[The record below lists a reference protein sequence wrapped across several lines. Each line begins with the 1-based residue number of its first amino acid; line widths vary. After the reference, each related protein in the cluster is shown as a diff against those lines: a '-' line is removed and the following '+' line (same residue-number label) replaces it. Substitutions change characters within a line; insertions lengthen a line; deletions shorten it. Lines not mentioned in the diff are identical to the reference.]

1 MKKKLFLAL
10 SLVALLVCLFAIT
23 VSAANEVTV
32 IGDSGTETVDFEEV
46 FNLNNGYVAGFKNS
60 EVYGKQNIQDV
71 TFPATI
77 TGFNNSS
84 KDLFKESTVLK
95 TVTFEGTSVDMN
107 DCSSMFYKSSI
118 ESLVFEQG
126 HNCIL
131 NVHRYTKG
139 VFENCTS
146 LTTVKFP
153 TFTKLNS
160 DGTSDT
166 GDALGGM
173 FSGCTNMVAQ
183 NDIVF
188 GEGVVSLGGQMIF
201 ANCSSLSNNA
211 EGKCEVYFPSSIKT
225 INHRS
230 FQGAA
235 ITAIHLD
242 GCTALESI
250 GSNGGSEGTLS
261 GTKLTSIDFS
271 DCTSLN
277 YLCSKVMGDNTLL
290 TTVKGFENTKVTSLP
305 TNAFTG
311 CAALISI
318 SFPNGITQI
327 GEKAFYKCS
336 ALTGT
341 YTFPNVKTIGKEV
354 FRYAATNEGTNLVL
368 SFPSLVTLGGNSGDT
383 HVFSNSGITELSFG
397 DDVKEMS
404 YNTFSSCSRLWRV
417 EFAGFAED
425 FTFKSYTFDDCSAL
439 KAFSIP
445 EGITSLP
452 SRMFKNCSSLTAV
465 YLPSTLTAINS
476 GDNDH
481 ATFKNCTSLYFV
493 NEPFTYKTLEEI
505 PTEPEVYYFPT
516 GLTTMTGET
525 FDGSRVNDV
534 VVFPAG
540 LTDLSDGYTFEGSK
554 SASGTPT
561 VVLLGNMTAVTIKS
575 WGVKE
580 VYFCHPN
587 DIDASSAGITG
598 SKTFIFCHAEGNTA
612 HLYEKTVTTD
622 ATCTLPAG
630 EFTYCFCGTLM
641 TSDVVEGSEP
651 LGHDSEGAD
660 ISKYYPTIEVNGDVV
675 TNYFANIVH
684 SFVCQREDCQQT
696 IVESQEGTALFT
708 KKGFTAPE
716 NSEQPAICHAITVN
730 NKAIEDYNAYL
741 GESNAIKYGVVV
753 GKATASGT
761 PVNAQGTSSGD
772 AIVVGFEGT
781 DYSFIQAKIT
791 NVPAETGLYCSAYVV
806 DADVVTYL
814 YEGSVT
820 STAQVISISAE
831 NATLPEATVPSN
843 DEENA

>member
-1 MKKKLFLAL
+1 MKKKLLL
-10 SLVALLVCLFAIT
+10 ALLVVAILTCLFAIT
-23 VSAANEVTV
+23 VNAADEVTV
-32 IGDSGTETVDFEEV
+32 IVDGVTDTVDFEEV

-60 EVYGKQNIQDV
+60 EAYGKHNIQDV
-71 TFPATI
+71 IFPETI
-77 TGFNNSS
+77 DGFNNSS

-131 NVHRYTKG
+131 NVRRYTKS
-139 VFENCTS
+139 VFADCTS
-146 LTTVKFP
+146 LKTVKFP
-153 TFTKLNS
+153 TFTKNTDGAS
-160 DGTSDT
+160 DM
-166 GDALGGM
+166 GDALGHM
-173 FSGCTNMVAQ
+173 FANCSNMVAQ

-250 GSNGGSEGTLS
+250 GSGTGSEGTLS

-311 CAALISI
+311 CAALTSI

-341 YTFPNVKTIGKEV
+341 YTFTNVETISKES
-354 FRYAATNEGTNLVL
+354 FRYAATNQGTNLVL

-397 DDVKEMS
+397 DDVKDMG
-404 YNTFSSCSRLWRV
+404 YNTFTSCSRLWRV
-417 EFAGFAED
+417 EFAGFAEG
-425 FTFKSYTFDDCSAL
+425 FTFKSYTFESCSAL

-452 SRMFKNCSSLTAV
+452 SRMFKDCSSLTAV

-476 GDNDH
+476 GDNDN
-481 ATFKNCTSLYFV
+481 ATFKKCTSLYFV
-493 NEPFTYKTLEEI
+493 DEPFTYKTLEEI
-505 PTEPEVYYFPT
+505 PAEPEVYYFPT
-516 GLTTMTGET
+516 GLTTMTSET

-540 LTDLSDGYTFEGSK
+540 LTDLSNGYTFEGSK

-561 VVLLGNMTAVTIKS
+561 VVLLGDMTAVAIKS
-575 WGVKE
+575 WGVKA
-580 VYFCHPN
+580 VYFCN
-587 DIDASSAGITG
+587 EADVDATTAGLTG
-598 SKTFIFCHAEGNTA
+598 SITA
-612 HLYEKTVTTD
+612 HYCTVDGNHLRSPRDDVSTP
-622 ATCTLPAG
+622 ATCVDAEISQT
-630 EFTYCFCGTLM
+630 FCFCGASMGTQQ
-641 TSDVVEGSEP
+641 TAP
-651 LGHDSEGAD
+651 ALGHAKDLEADEMWNYGGNYYVNAVYAYHCTRCLENYDSEE
-660 ISKYYPTIEVNGDVV
+660 EVEN
-675 TNYFANIVH
+675 
-684 SFVCQREDCQQT
+684 S
-696 IVESQEGTALFT
+696 ALFT
-708 KKGFTAPE
+708 NLGYSTEIVGEGETAKGNIVTRT
-716 NSEQPAICHAITVN
+716 QLN
-730 NKAIEDYNAYL
+730 NAAMDSY
-741 GESNAIKYGVVV
+741 
-753 GKATASGT
+753 KATLKAEDTVLYGIFAGISAGQAN
-761 PVNAQGTSSGD
+761 PVNAD
-772 AIVVGFEGT
+772 ATANGSVVICKFENAKYTKLELRINGIGSAAFDTNLFCGAYMIVN
-781 DYSFIQAKIT
+781 D
-791 NVPAETGLYCSAYVV
+791 
-806 DADVVTYL
+806 DVTYL
-814 YEGSVT
+814 TNGSYGKE
-820 STAQVISISAE
+820 AQTIKF
-831 NATLPEATVPSN
+831 N
-843 DEENA
+843 DFKE

>member
-1 MKKKLFLAL
+1 MRKKLLL
-10 SLVALLVCLFAIT
+10 ALLVVAILTCLFAIT
-23 VSAANEVTV
+23 VNAANEVTV
-32 IGDSGTETVDFEEV
+32 IGDSGTSTVDFETV
-46 FNLNNGYVAGFKNS
+46 FNLKDGYVAGFKDS
-60 EVYGKQNIQDV
+60 ATYGKHNIQDV

-126 HNCIL
+126 HNCML
-131 NVHRYTKG
+131 NVRRYTKS
-139 VFENCTS
+139 VFADCTS
-146 LTTVKFP
+146 LKTVKFP
-153 TFTKLNS
+153 TFTKNTDGAS
-160 DGTSDT
+160 DM
-166 GDALGGM
+166 GDALGHM
-173 FSGCTNMVAQ
+173 FANCSNMVAQ

-277 YLCSKVMGDNTLL
+277 YLCSKAFGDNTFL
-290 TTVKGFENTKVTSLP
+290 TTVTGFENTAVESLP
-305 TNAFTG
+305 TNAFNG
-311 CAALISI
+311 CTALTSI

-341 YTFPNVKTIGKEV
+341 YTFTNVETISKES
-354 FRYAATNEGTNLVL
+354 FRYAATNQGTNLVL

-397 DDVKEMS
+397 DDVKDMG
-404 YNTFSSCSRLWRV
+404 YNTFTSCSRLWRV
-417 EFAGFAED
+417 EFAGFAEG
-425 FTFKSYTFDDCSAL
+425 FTFKSYTFESCSAL

-452 SRMFKNCSSLTAV
+452 ERMFKDCSSLTAV
-465 YLPSTLTAINS
+465 YLPSTLAAINS
-476 GDNDH
+476 GDNDS
-481 ATFKNCTSLYFV
+481 ATFKKCTSLYFV

-505 PTEPEVYYFPT
+505 PAEPEVYYFPT

-561 VVLLGNMTAVTIKS
+561 VVLLGDMTAVTITS

-598 SKTFIFCHAEGNTA
+598 SKTFIFCHAEDNTT
-612 HLYEKTVTTD
+612 HLLEKEVTTG
-622 ATCTLPAG
+622 ATYIDNAKTEKL
-630 EFTYCFCGTLM
+630 CFCGHAIET
-641 TSDVVEGSEP
+641 VE
-651 LGHDSEGAD
+651 
-660 ISKYYPTIEVNGDVV
+660 
-675 TNYFANIVH
+675 
-684 SFVCQREDCQQT
+684 
-696 IVESQEGTALFT
+696 QENTALFNV
-708 KKGFTAPE
+708 KGYSK
-716 NSEQPAICHAITVN
+716 NGDSLVYVVVVN
-730 NKAIEDYNAYL
+730 TTAIESYNVAN
-741 GESNAIKYGVVV
+741 EVSIKYGIV
-753 GKATASGT
+753 ASQIYNDGDLISTDGT
-761 PVNAQGTSSGD
+761 VKDNTVLGADFT
-772 AIVVGFEGT
+772 GT
-781 DYSFIQAKIT
+781 DYSILQIK
-791 NVPAETGLYCSAYVV
+791 VTGAASYADTALHCCAYVTDGAEV
-806 DADVVTYL
+806 AYL
-814 YEGSVT
+814 YESEGKAT
-820 STAQVISISAE
+820 KGNKANQIKYNDIS
-831 NATLPEATVPSN
+831 
-843 DEENA
+843 DQ